1 MITFFPYNTP
11 HIDHKHPNLGSL
23 LVDVTQPLAQRVH
36 QLINDILVHNTV
48 CRDRRGE
55 LREGSLTEQG
65 LTKRLR
71 TFMKGGPPF
80 GKTGLPL
87 ATATEPPVNDQK
99 LAGLAFCQSYHS
111 LSTIWGRRYVR
122 ESGYSHLSAIPRGAS

>member
-1 MITFFPYNTP
+1 VIKLFLRNPPN
-11 HIDHKHPNLGSL
+11 IDHKYTNLGSS
-23 LVDVTQPLAQRVH
+23 LVDITQPLAQRVH
-36 QLINDILVHNTV
+36 QLIDDILVHNTI

-65 LTKRLR
+65 LIKSLR
-71 TFMKGGPPF
+71 TFMKGGAPF
-80 GKTGLPL
+80 GKTGSPL

-99 LAGLAFCQSYHS
+99 LTRLAFCHSYHS

-122 ESGYSHLSAIPRGAS
+122 KFGYSHLSTIPRGAS